1 MSESGSGAILRWGR
15 CTAASCRGEL
25 LQGRG
30 CAKILRKI
38 QKISLRFQISNY
50 ICSVKQNERR
60 KQAMTLKEFTDRTN
74 FYPTQVQWEQINEEY
89 MNCTDDKDTFCRKWR
104 KENMLEKSRENAF
117 YIDEMQ
123 GDKVE
128 LAQHASE
135 VRKAMLQIGIILNI
149 AQNDKNQEV
158 IREFY
163 NAYNSFMKKIDEITK

>member
-1 MSESGSGAILRWGR
+1 
-15 CTAASCRGEL
+15 
-25 LQGRG
+25 
-30 CAKILRKI
+30 
-38 QKISLRFQISNY
+38 
-50 ICSVKQNERR
+50 
-60 KQAMTLKEFTDRTN
+60 MTLKEFTDRTN

-163 NAYNSFMKKIDEITK
+163 NAYNSFMKKVDEITK

>member
-1 MSESGSGAILRWGR
+1 M
-15 CTAASCRGEL
+15 L
-25 LQGRG
+25 L
-30 CAKILRKI
+30 
-38 QKISLRFQISNY
+38 S
-50 ICSVKQNERR
+50 
-60 KQAMTLKEFTDRTN
+60 EFTQLTG
-74 FYPTQVQWEQINEEY
+74 FYPTQEQWDEINALY
-89 MNCTDDKDTFCRKWR
+89 MNCDDDKRTFCRKWR

-163 NAYNSFMKKIDEITK
+163 NAYNSFMKKVDEITK